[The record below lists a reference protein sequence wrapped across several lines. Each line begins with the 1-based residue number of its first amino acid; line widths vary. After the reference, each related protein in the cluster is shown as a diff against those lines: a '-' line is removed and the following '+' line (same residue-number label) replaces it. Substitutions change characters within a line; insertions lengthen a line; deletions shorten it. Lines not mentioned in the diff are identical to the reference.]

1 MSAAPVEETLYIVAG
16 LRKGTTST
24 TQAAY
29 ALGAFRRQRHAEMVQ
44 ALVGGVSTKAISQTI
59 ALSDAQA
66 GASKEGVLYL
76 ALDTLN
82 GDRGDFDEPVVRLA
96 ALSPEAVEAEVPSLR
111 WTSILVRDSVVIDR
125 LPDFLLKDLC
135 GLLEAHETSVA
146 HSKP

>member
-1 MSAAPVEETLYIVAG
+1 MTANPGEETLYVVAN

-24 TQAAY
+24 TQPAY
-29 ALGAFRRQRHAEMVQ
+29 ALGAFRSKSHAEMVQ
-44 ALVGGVSTKAISQTI
+44 ALAGGASTKAIPRTI

-96 ALSPEAVEAEVPSLR
+96 ALSPEAVEAQVPSLP
-111 WTSILVRDSVVIDR
+111 WASILVRDSVVIDR
-125 LPDFLLKDLC
+125 LPDFLLKDLR
-135 GLLEAHETSVA
+135 GLLDAHEAAVA
-146 HSKP
+146 HACP